1 MTISIDWVN
10 KLVLSDTSITDII
23 AFKNAI
29 RDLEDDATG
38 MLYPPVITF
47 KQLDLGGGA
56 YQFGVDCI
64 NGYQLKFPNPGN
76 YTVIGNINAYI
87 VPVAGVFVDRTKSA
101 AFATVAGSGGSGG
114 ATAAEIWAYPSRSL
128 TDYSGVWSESAAIS
142 MAAKVEIA
150 TAILKNKTVT
160 NPNTG
165 VMTVYADDGA
175 TPLFTAQ
182 LYETVDGSIVYRG
195 QGAERREALQ

>member
-1 MTISIDWVN
+1 MTITIDWVN

-23 AFKNAI
+23 AFKNTI

-56 YQFGVDCI
+56 YQYGVDFI
-64 NGYQLKFPNPGN
+64 NGYQLKFPSAGN

-128 TDYSGVWSESAAIS
+128 TDYSGVWSESAAVS
-142 MAAKVEIA
+142 MVAKVEIA

-165 VMTVYADDGA
+165 VMTVYADDGT
-175 TPLFTAQ
+175 TPLLTAQ